1 MFSLHLIK
9 QKEIRVKLIEDI
21 VDRTM
26 KTKKKSNFGYI
37 SSDDFVN
44 NSLNVPDSLT
54 LALNI

>member
-44 NSLNVPDSLT
+44 NSLNVPELQD
-54 LALNI
+54 IIQ